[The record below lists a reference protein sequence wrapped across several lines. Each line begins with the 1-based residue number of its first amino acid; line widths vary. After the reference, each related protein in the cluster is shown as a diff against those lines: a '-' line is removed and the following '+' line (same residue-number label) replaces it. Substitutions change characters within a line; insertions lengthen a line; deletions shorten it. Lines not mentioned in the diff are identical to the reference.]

1 MHPAMGHM
9 YSYRVMEDAQSD
21 GQYYIKNSIEY
32 LHERSSLREYL
43 DTLYLKEMKPIIK
56 LKFRKKYKRNE
67 ELPETKFFEVN
78 EDGIRSIIFDDYF

>member
-21 GQYYIKNSIEY
+21 EEYYIKNSIEY
-32 LHERSSLREYL
+32 INTRF
-43 DTLYLKEMKPIIK
+43 LKEMKPVIK
-56 LKFRKKYKRNE
+56 LKFRKKYKRIE

-78 EDGIRSIIFDDYF
+78 EDGVRSIIFDDYF

>member
-32 LHERSSLREYL
+32 L
-43 DTLYLKEMKPIIK
+43 DTLCLKEMKPIIK
-56 LKFRKKYKRNE
+56 IKFTKKYKRIE